1 MASST
6 DICNQALRHLGVSTT
21 IANLTT
27 EQSTEAIVCRS
38 FYETVRDAT
47 LRDFNWPFATKIA
60 DLGLVEEDPTNEW
73 AYAYRYPSDCIN
85 MRRIESGNRSETA
98 DQRIKYKIGRD
109 ASGRLIYTDQ
119 TDAIAEYTMRI
130 TATEEF
136 TPDFILAFSLNLA
149 IMIAPQVTGGDP
161 FKMGERAERLYN
173 FLMTKA
179 QAQAV
184 NEEQPD
190 SAPEADYIVARE
202 S

>member
-6 DICNQALRHLGVSTT
+6 DICNQALRHLGVSSM
-21 IANLTT
+21 IGNLAT
-27 EQSTEAIVCRS
+27 EQSANAVACRS

-47 LRDFNWPFATKIA
+47 LRDFNWPFATKTA
-60 DLGLVEEDPTNEW
+60 ALGLVEEDPTTEW

-85 MRRIESGNRSETA
+85 MRRIESGFRNETA
-98 DQRIKYKIGRD
+98 DQRIKYKISRD
-109 ASGRLIYTDQ
+109 DSGRLIYSDQ
-119 TDAIAEYTMRI
+119 ADAVAEYTMQV
-130 TATEEF
+130 TAAEEF
-136 TPDFILAFSLNLA
+136 TPDFVLAFSLNLA

-179 QAQAV
+179 QAQAI

-190 SAPEADYIVARE
+190 SLPEADYITARE